1 MTSNT
6 VQSPN
11 FTRAPGRLSRRLID
25 LPTGDLLPG
34 QAAHK
39 SGRSAIPDNGAHP
52 PSPQKMNRRQPSVTL
67 LQASQNHASLAKLME
82 LNRASK
88 ARFDAIAT
96 LIPDTLRPNVTAG
109 PLTDGVWCL
118 LLSNTTTAAKLRQ
131 LLPAFEAHLRVHQL
145 EVKSIRLKV
154 SGASGSGRY

>member
-1 MTSNT
+1 
-6 VQSPN
+6 
-11 FTRAPGRLSRRLID
+11 
-25 LPTGDLLPG
+25 
-34 QAAHK
+34 
-39 SGRSAIPDNGAHP
+39 
-52 PSPQKMNRRQPSVTL
+52 MNRRQPSVTL
-67 LQASQNHASLAKLME
+67 LQASQNNASLAKLME
-82 LNRASK
+82 LNRASN
-88 ARFDAIAT
+88 ARFDAISA

-154 SGASGSGRY
+154 SGGSGSGRY

>member
-1 MTSNT
+1 M
-6 VQSPN
+6 
-11 FTRAPGRLSRRLID
+11 
-25 LPTGDLLPG
+25 
-34 QAAHK
+34 
-39 SGRSAIPDNGAHP
+39 
-52 PSPQKMNRRQPSVTL
+52 TL

-88 ARFDAIAT
+88 ARFDAIT
-96 LIPDTLRPNVTAG
+96 DLIPESLRSNVTAG
-109 PLTDGVWCL
+109 PLTEGVWCL

-154 SGASGSGRY
+154 SGANGSGRY

>member
-1 MTSNT
+1 MPAG
-6 VQSPN
+6 QL
-11 FTRAPGRLSRRLID
+11 GLSGIRDNHLY
-25 LPTGDLLPG
+25 LP
-34 QAAHK
+34 
-39 SGRSAIPDNGAHP
+39 SAL
-52 PSPQKMNRRQPSVTL
+52 KMNRRQPSVTL

-88 ARFDAIAT
+88 MRLDAITA
-96 LIPDTLRPNVTAG
+96 LIPETLRDQVTAG
-109 PLTDGVWCL
+109 PLSEGVWCL

-154 SGASGSGRY
+154 SAASGSGRY